1 MGKFSLKQLFGSSAD
16 KLVDSV
22 GNTIDKLSTTD
33 EEKLKAKNELIDTIT
48 SFTNNAFELQY
59 KIMELEMTGSWLQRN
74 WRPITML
81 VFGAIVIV
89 ATFFP
94 VQLNEVP
101 QDFWGLLKIG
111 IGGYVGGRTLEKMT
125 KDITKNVD
133 ISFKKKKNR

>member
-48 SFTNNAFELQY
+48 GFANNAFELQY
-59 KIMELEMTGSWLQRN
+59 KILELEMTGSWLQRN

-125 KDITKNVD
+125 KDVTKNVD